1 MSRLRLSLG
10 PIAAAWLTCQTSILL
25 VAPAVLWGVSAEELL
40 ECTCTHG
47 EHAMCPMHHT
57 PAPGSTICLMRGA
70 TDNGAA
76 VLSSLVGAAGVLP
89 ATGFVSTPATI
100 PVVIPAKLTTI
111 LIRPAPPETP
121 PPRA

>member
-1 MSRLRLSLG
+1 MTRLRRFLG

-25 VAPAVLWGVSAEELL
+25 GVPVVFWAASAEELL

-47 EHAMCPMHHT
+47 DHAMCPMHHK
-57 PAPGSTICLMRGA
+57 PARGSTICLMRGA

-89 ATGFVSTPATI
+89 ATSFVSPAAI
-100 PVVIPAKLTTI
+100 PDVIPAKLTTI
-111 LIRPAPPETP
+111 LVRPAPPEPP